1 MVVLPQ
7 VLLSGLIFPLTSM
20 PIGVRWVSYGL
31 PLTYFVMIVRGVFLK
46 ATPFGPLIVP
56 FLALVALATVFF
68 GLAMFRFRRVL
79 TPARPA
85 AEPEEVAA

>member
-1 MVVLPQ
+1 MLPQ
-7 VLLSGLIFPLTSM
+7 FLLSGLIFPLTSM

-56 FLALVALATVFF
+56 FLALLALATAFF

-79 TPARPA
+79 TPARA
-85 AEPEEVAA
+85 TRASEEGAT